1 MIMPYHGAMA
11 VRSFKIIRRGSIP
24 FDAFEAVDSR
34 AMALKNF
41 AGIGCGSTVTYI
53 ESDARILVDTGFEFD
68 SEMTDENVKLNRK
81 LLVRDLKAAGLKP
94 ADIDIVFVT
103 HWHLDHFG
111 NIKLFK
117 DSTIMTPEAAV
128 DKVKLE
134 VVGVKDGEKI
144 ADGVTAVSTPGHT
157 ADHGSIVFHT
167 DRLRK
172 SVQAN
177 TGGRIVGIGEVTVA
191 AAGDAI
197 LTPSFYMAEKVWSQN
212 KDFFNADA
220 AKESVKKLTD
230 AADYII
236 PGHGDLF
243 RNVRKP

>member
-1 MIMPYHGAMA
+1 MA
-11 VRSFKIIRRGSIP
+11 VKSFKIIRRGSVP

-34 AMALKNF
+34 AMALKNL

-81 LLVRDLKAAGLKP
+81 LLMRDLKSAGLKP
-94 ADIDIVFVT
+94 SDIDILFIS

-111 NIKLFK
+111 NVKLFK
-117 DSTIMTPEAAV
+117 DSTIMTPEAAA
-128 DKVKLE
+128 DKVKIE
-134 VVGVKDGEKI
+134 VAGVKDGEKI
-144 ADGVTAVSTPGHT
+144 ADGVTAVTTPGHT
-157 ADHGSIVFHT
+157 ADHGSIVFKT

-172 SVQAN
+172 SVQAS
-177 TGGRIVGIGEVTVA
+177 TGGRIVGIGEVSVA
-191 AAGDAI
+191 VAGDAI
-197 LTPSFYMAEKVWSQN
+197 LTPSFYMSEKIWSQN
-212 KDFFNADA
+212 KDFGSEEA

-230 AADYII
+230 IADYII